1 MLSESPSENNET
13 FLRCRIDTSL
23 PGMGLLLKLLW
34 RTGTS
39 AWRASS
45 LLYIYGDTEAAAKH
59 NLDSRTVFVAFR
71 CTFSRND
78 AFNLPRKNIPRI
90 REIFVESPWVST
102 DETSRSILNFVEF
115 TWKNYDFYVSFLIT
129 IGVRRFYRVWL
140 RSSVSTVYALCAYR
154 YCS

>member
-1 MLSESPSENNET
+1 MLSESLSENNET

-34 RTGTS
+34 RTGV
-39 AWRASS
+39 AWRAAS

-78 AFNLPRKNIPRI
+78 AFNLPRENIPRT
-90 REIFVESPWVST
+90 REIFVESPWVSN
-102 DETSRSILNFVEF
+102 DKTSRSILNFVEF
-115 TWKNYDFYVSFLIT
+115 TWKNYDFYVSSLIT
-129 IGVRRFYRVWL
+129 IGTRRFYRVWL
-140 RSSVSTVYALCAYR
+140 RSSVSTVYALCVYL